1 MSQPFLDVR
10 DLRVQFPTEDGIV
23 NAVDGVAFSVEKGR
37 TLAIVGES
45 GSGKSVTSQAIMGL
59 INRKTAKMTGEVY
72 LDGEELVGARPE
84 QVRSLRGKRMA
95 MIFQDPLSSLHP
107 FYTIGKQLAEAV
119 RVHQKVSKSEALG
132 QARVMLDRVGIPNP
146 ERRLKDYPHNLSGGM
161 RQRVMIAMALLND
174 PELLIADEPTTALDV
189 TVQAQIL
196 DLLRD
201 LQSEFGTAI
210 VLITHDLGVVADM
223 ANDVVVMYGGR
234 VVERGSVEDIY
245 YRPEMPY
252 TWGLL
257 GSVPRM
263 DVDRGERLEPI
274 PGQPPSLIRLPK
286 GCVFRPRCPYHELVP
301 GNRCD
306 TDRPDLLGVSPD
318 HAVRC
323 HLEPAQRKEIAEERL
338 FARGGVVAG
347 GGATAAQTATATA
360 SEAGHRQ
367 GGGLT
372 TPASTTGGTA
382 AMPSE
387 PSATALPEPG
397 APGTGSPAPSGSDP
411 RTETTAP
418 EDPQ

>member
-1 MSQPFLDVR
+1 MTEAFLDVKN
-10 DLRVQFPTEDGIV
+10 LLVQFPTEDGIV
-23 NAVDGVAFSVEKGR
+23 NAVDGVDFSVQKGR

-59 INRKTAKMTGEVY
+59 VNRKTAKVTGEVR
-72 LDGEELVGARPE
+72 LDGDELISARPE

-107 FYTIGKQLAEAV
+107 FYTIGKQLVEAIQ
-119 RVHQKVSKSEALG
+119 VHQDVSKEVALK
-132 QARVMLDRVGIPNP
+132 QAREMLDRVGIPSP
-146 ERRLKDYPHNLSGGM
+146 DRRLKDYPHNLSGGM
-161 RQRVMIAMALLND
+161 RQRVMIAMALLNG

-189 TVQAQIL
+189 TVQAQII

-201 LQSEFGTAI
+201 LQREFGTAI

-223 ANDVVVMYGGR
+223 ADDVVVMYGGR
-234 VVERGSVEDIY
+234 IVERGSVDDIY
-245 YRPEMPY
+245 YRPQMPY

-263 DVDRGERLEPI
+263 DVGRSERLEPI

-306 TDRPDLLGVSPD
+306 TERPDLLPVTPD

-323 HLEPAQRKEIAEERL
+323 HLEPAQRREIAVERL
-338 FARGGVVAG
+338 GDQVA
-347 GGATAAQTATATA
+347 
-360 SEAGHRQ
+360 AGQ
-367 GGGLT
+367 PTG
-372 TPASTTGGTA
+372 TTG
-382 AMPSE
+382 ME
-387 PSATALPEPG
+387 EK
-397 APGTGSPAPSGSDP
+397 
-411 RTETTAP
+411 
-418 EDPQ
+418 